1 MYLAFIL
8 KEFTIFAKGS
18 HQRLL
23 TLAFPLIVA
32 NITTPIL
39 GLVDTAILGRMDQ
52 LHFLAGAAVGSLV
65 ITQVYWVCG
74 FIKMSITGLSAQAKG
89 QNHVSSLKVLV
100 QGVFVAL
107 VLALGLLLCQA
118 LILSGGLF
126 FAQASPEVTSSIV
139 DYFSTRIWG
148 APAALA
154 NLVIIGW
161 LIGQQKTRQVLLLQV
176 LINVCNILASLLFVY
191 GFGWGVKGVAAATVF
206 AEYFMLIWA
215 LAHVYTWAKINVDIS
230 SIKHFISKIGE
241 WLQISQLKPML
252 HLNSHIFVRNLALQC
267 TLAFITLK
275 GVQYGATSAAVNA
288 IIMQFFALI
297 ALGLDGIANAVEA
310 LVGEE
315 KGRKNAQALH
325 QHVKIGLF
333 WSSIFAF
340 IYSVFFFFL
349 DDNIVTLLTHH
360 EEVKSAIVPY
370 GVIILLLPLAA
381 HWCFLLDGVF
391 VGLSAGKLM
400 RNSMLVSTIF
410 AFLPTWWLFNSLNNM
425 SLWIAMLV
433 FLVCRGL
440 VLGTYYVFIYRQH
453 PNKILLIGR

>member
-1 MYLAFIL
+1 MLA
-8 KEFTIFAKGS
+8 
-18 HQRLL
+18 
-23 TLAFPLIVA
+23 LAFPLIVA

-52 LHFLAGAAVGSLV
+52 VHFLAGAAVGSLI

-89 QNHVSSLKVLV
+89 QNDLSSLRVVV
-100 QGVFVAL
+100 QGVFVAGL
-107 VLALGLLLCQA
+107 LAGVLLLCQTF
-118 LILSGGLF
+118 ILSGGLF
-126 FAQASPEVTSSIV
+126 FAQATPEVSTSIR

-161 LIGQQKTRQVLLLQV
+161 LIGQQQTRKVLLLQV

-191 GFGWGVKGVAAATVF
+191 VFGWGVKGVAAATVF
-206 AEYFMLIWA
+206 AEYIMLIWA
-215 LAHVYTWAKINVDIS
+215 LWYVYKWSKNNVDIS
-230 SIKHFISKIGE
+230 ASQSLLKKIRE
-241 WLQISQLKPML
+241 WLKFSELKPML
-252 HLNSHIFVRNLALQC
+252 HLNSHIFIRNLALQF

-275 GVQYGATSAAVNA
+275 GVQYGTSAAAVNA

-315 KGRKNAQALH
+315 KGRKNARALH

-340 IYSVFFFFL
+340 LYAVFFYFL
-349 DDNIVTLLTHH
+349 DDNIVRLLTHH
-360 EEVKSAIVPY
+360 EVVIDAIIPY
-370 GVIILLLPLAA
+370 GIIILLLPLAA

-400 RNSMLVSTIF
+400 RNSMLVSTLL
-410 AFLPTWWLFNSLNNM
+410 AFLPTWWLFNSLGNM
-425 SLWIAMLV
+425 SLWIAMLI
-433 FLVCRGL
+433 FLACRGL
-440 VLGTYYVFIYRQH
+440 VLGAYYGLVYRQD
-453 PNKILLIGR
+453 PKKILLIGG